1 MEKIKVIIADDSDFV
16 RDGMRIILSV
26 DEEFEVLG
34 CAKNGKEAVE
44 LCMKE
49 KPDVVLMDI
58 QMPVMNGI
66 EATKEIVKRGLGK
79 VLILTTFDADELVDK
94 ALKNGAGGYLIN
106 NHTPEHLK
114 QMIKAVYHGG
124 NILDDQVFSK
134 FTDMGVKSSTNFDN
148 SLFTSR
154 ELDIIEAIA
163 EGLANKEIA
172 EKLFISEGTVKNHI
186 SAILEKGN
194 LAHRTQVAVYYLTGK
209 K

>member
-1 MEKIKVIIADDSDFV
+1 MDKIKVIIADDSDFV

-44 LCMKE
+44 LCMKQ
-49 KPDVVLMDI
+49 KPDVILMDI
-58 QMPVMNGI
+58 QMPVMDGI

-94 ALKNGAGGYLIN
+94 ALKNGAGGYLIK

-134 FTDMGVKSSTNFDN
+134 FTDMGVKASTSFDN
-148 SLFTSR
+148 RLFTSR

-186 SAILEKGN
+186 STILEKGN

>member
-58 QMPVMNGI
+58 QMPVMDGI

-94 ALKNGAGGYLIN
+94 ALKNGAGGYLIK

-134 FTDMGVKSSTNFDN
+134 FTDMGVKASTSFDT

>member
-1 MEKIKVIIADDSDFV
+1 MDKIKVIIADDSDFV

-44 LCMKE
+44 LCMKQ
-49 KPDVVLMDI
+49 KPDVILMDI
-58 QMPVMNGI
+58 QMPVMDGI

-94 ALKNGAGGYLIN
+94 ALKNGAGGYLIK

-134 FTDMGVKSSTNFDN
+134 FTDMGVKASTSFDTR
-148 SLFTSR
+148 LFTSR

-186 SAILEKGN
+186 STILEKGN

>member
-1 MEKIKVIIADDSDFV
+1 MDKIKVIIADDSDFV

-44 LCMKE
+44 LCMIE
-49 KPDVVLMDI
+49 GPDVVLMDI
-58 QMPVMNGI
+58 QMPVMDGI

-94 ALKNGAGGYLIN
+94 ALKNGAGGYLIK

-134 FTDMGVKSSTNFDN
+134 FTDMGVKASSSFNN

-186 SAILEKGN
+186 STILEKGN